1 MKPGT
6 TIALPR
12 KVTGLSGNCW
22 KKRRRRRRNVYIPM
36 RPPTSEVFFFF
47 LSLHWELSARE
58 AGEGRAAKVKAWM
71 CPCLLGAPLSCRMRL
86 DWRRQLGWWAENRER
101 AQRGGAGLT
110 SSSPW
115 SCGGMRARTHAR
127 AATHTHTHTHAV
139 SFFVSAR
146 LKTRD
151 CNATHCQNT

>member
-1 MKPGT
+1 MENV
-6 TIALPR
+6 A
-12 KVTGLSGNCW
+12 
-22 KKRRRRRRNVYIPM
+22 KRRRRGRNVYIPM
-36 RPPTSEVFFFF
+36 RPPTSEVLF
-47 LSLHWELSARE
+47 SLHWELSARE

-115 SCGGMRARTHAR
+115 SCGGMRAHAR
-127 AATHTHTHTHAV
+127 AAAHTHAV
-139 SFFVSAR
+139 SFLFQRDSRHGTVMPLTA
-146 LKTRD
+146 KTHKQQEKCEREKLEKP
-151 CNATHCQNT
+151 QLV